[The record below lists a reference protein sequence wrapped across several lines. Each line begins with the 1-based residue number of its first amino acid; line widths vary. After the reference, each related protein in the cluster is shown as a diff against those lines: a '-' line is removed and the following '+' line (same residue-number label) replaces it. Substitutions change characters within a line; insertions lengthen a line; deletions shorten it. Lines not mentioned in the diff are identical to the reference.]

1 MLDKRIEYD
10 TKVPIKAYVSHI
22 HQQPVHAHREDLELI
37 VVLKGA
43 IRVIAGYRT
52 LLLGDGDV
60 MFFNDRELHGIYET
74 EGENL
79 VLTIHIKIKYF
90 RKYNETAY
98 SSFFLM
104 AATYLNDL
112 RYDKPLEDLR
122 DQLFNIAKTQITQA
136 RSDERMET
144 MGKELLSQLLADFQ
158 YFYYSTSGG
167 KHFINRYEGK
177 NNQAQAARIRMLM
190 YYLWENYDQKITLQE
205 YADESHINMYYL
217 SHIIKDSTGLSFQE
231 LLSFTR
237 VEESETLLLETN
249 KKISEIAFECGF
261 SATRYYVKHFE
272 KWFQIS
278 PEEYRAKHIN
288 RLTLKTKE
296 DILTGEEAIDV
307 IDAFLGQKRRL
318 PVGKSY
324 FYTDVIEIDAGKKS
338 KTRRKRYQQ
347 LVEWDCNF
355 LPKEAGMG
363 ESLKAISES
372 FRLCVPVVSVKS
384 LNSRLLAFLQE
395 SSAHSL
401 LFVYDAKAG
410 PGMNCDA
417 FAQALGRFCRSGK
430 LSSLML
436 HIEYA
441 GGLPEGT
448 KAEIAKFFADA
459 GEKAGCRLAVKE
471 VCRHSSAFSSGN
483 YFLDSIYAVPWIIRS
498 NLKSGHEQRFMS
510 KVFDESTTGVINGE
524 TGMITTSHIKKP
536 SYYAYMCLALLGNEI
551 VENSE
556 GYIVTKKNQD
566 LIILLYDYDNS
577 VFHNLEKY
585 SDCNKLAMLRFAT
598 KKNKE
603 YKLELSNLEGRYTV
617 TEIRLGKE
625 ICIFSKMVDLGM
637 PEMLMLEEEQNMRD
651 FMKPRL
657 EFSVVDGRYGT
668 ASLDVKVPRHGAAL
682 LQLRKMMES

>member
-10 TKVPIKAYVSHI
+10 AKVPIRAYVSHI
-22 HQQPVHAHREDLELI
+22 YQQPVHAHHEDLELI
-37 VVLKGA
+37 VVLKGT

-112 RYDKPLEDLR
+112 RYDKPLEELR
-122 DQLFNIAKTQITQA
+122 DQMFNIAKTQITQA
-136 RSDERMET
+136 GSDEKMEI
-144 MGKELLSQLLADFQ
+144 MGKELLAQLLADFQ

-177 NNQAQAARIRMLM
+177 NNQAQAARVRMLM
-190 YYLWENYDQKITLQE
+190 YYLWENYNQKITLQE

-217 SHIIKDSTGLSFQE
+217 SHIIKASTGLNFQE

-237 VEESETLLLETN
+237 VEASETLLLETD

-278 PEEYRAKHIN
+278 PADYRAKHTS
-288 RLTLKTKE
+288 RLTLKTRE
-296 DILTGEEAIDV
+296 EILTGEEAIDV
-307 IDAFLGQKRRL
+307 IDAFSGQKRRL
-318 PVGKSY
+318 SAGKSY

-347 LVEWDCNF
+347 LLAWDCNF
-355 LPKEAGMG
+355 LPEEAGMG

-372 FRLCVPVVSVKS
+372 FRLCVPVTEAKS

-395 SSAHSL
+395 SGAHSL

-410 PGMNCDA
+410 QGVDCDM
-417 FAQALGRFCRSGK
+417 FAQALERFCQSGK
-430 LSSLML
+430 LSALTI

-441 GGLPEGT
+441 GVLPEED
-448 KAEIAKFFADA
+448 KDEIAEVFAAA
-459 GEKAGCRLAVKE
+459 GEAAGCRIAVKE
-471 VCRHSSAFSSGN
+471 VCRYSGAFCSGN

-498 NLKSGHEQRFMS
+498 NLKSGHDQRFMS
-510 KVFDESTTGVINGE
+510 KVFDENEEGVINGE
-524 TGMITTSHIKKP
+524 AGIITASHIKKP
-536 SYYAYMCLALLGNEI
+536 SYYAYMCLSLLGNEI

-556 GYIVTKKNQD
+556 GYIVTKRNQD

-585 SDCNKLAMLRFAT
+585 SDWHKLAMLRFAT

-603 YKLELSNLEGRYTV
+603 YKLELSSLEGRYTV

-625 ICIFSKMVDLGM
+625 ICLFSKMVDMGM

-657 EFSVVDGRYGT
+657 EFSVVDGMHGT

-682 LQLRKMMES
+682 LQLRKMME